1 MPGYLFGLVN
11 RTERGPKPKLSWRQL
26 YLFDWPFLFF
36 LCNNGKK
43 NLDYAT
49 ISPSIFPI
57 SDSRCKSHDGG
68 WAAMVREQPCSRAP
82 RRGTPS
88 LLILPQVFRSLRS
101 LHNLRLVHVLVSDE
115 PVFPTEKQCV
125 TIRVNNR

>member
-43 NLDYAT
+43 NLGFAT

-68 WAAMVREQPCSRAP
+68 WAAMVRGNHAVVHLAEVHYRYWLCP
-82 RRGTPS
+82 RFSVRCAHSITWG
-88 LLILPQVFRSLRS
+88 
-101 LHNLRLVHVLVSDE
+101 
-115 PVFPTEKQCV
+115 
-125 TIRVNNR
+125 